1 MTTPQSTDLKEM
13 LAYEKKAYLE
23 ALAAVGPIVETVEKR
38 NSDTWFAIARQ
49 YDVLSQKA
57 KCVAKT
63 KLAIEEAASGRI
75 H

>member
-1 MTTPQSTDLKEM
+1 MTTPQSTDRKEM
-13 LAYEKKAYLE
+13 LAYESKAYRESFAAFGAILE
-23 ALAAVGPIVETVEKR
+23 ATEER
-38 NSDTWFAIARQ
+38 DSHSWFAIARQ